1 MEVQAVPNEGAGERM
16 PHQASSALDAPGT
29 SGRAGPAQR
38 LSSEHLREGAT
49 LRSSRN
55 GTELLPAA
63 DDLIAQDDAAGQ
75 KSLRPRPA
83 ALAVSGPGVVS
94 GRAKS
99 RRTSIAEFL
108 GFGSQS
114 TPKGQPG
121 ELSPAPSRDP
131 TAQGI
136 GSAGQPSLGRA
147 RRGSFLQSFGHS
159 FGLGAQGTPSEAPE
173 SGAPSVAEG
182 ATPEGEDRGR
192 PSTVGGMS
200 TGRRRRASMLD
211 MFRPSHLLDTS
222 QSVGVPGLT
231 TTDSIEPSA
240 GSGLLRSKSSAG
252 RKSRRASV
260 MDFFRN
266 SATGLRSSATGLTD
280 TDGGGSTKSGNRS
293 FKEHGGTSRGRRR
306 SVIDILGHTS
316 KRVFAKLVNQEF
328 LDDDKSEEE
337 VDEGPLWFTSLS
349 DFKPLTFKYLT
360 GRYSSAY
367 FACAIKT
374 GEHYILKQFEKEK
387 MSLADERGVR
397 RALAFAQMLE
407 HQHLVRCCG
416 TWEDEK
422 ALYIVEEY
430 ATKGDLLQDSMSHPE
445 KYTEAFMATKVV
457 KPLLEVLVYLHNINV
472 VHRAIFPE
480 YVMFGREDVL
490 KLGHFTSAVDQRL
503 DPPNERIHFL
513 DYMAPEMLAV
523 QDEPRG
529 AVPGPHTGIR
539 HDGVHTHQNKQVRML
554 GFSNDGNS
562 RGGTQTQLSI
572 PLSSGN
578 NTGSGA
584 AGPSANGAQVSPHA
598 ADGSARNSPLT
609 SNGGTRRSLFS
620 NGGVDALWLASPGA
634 NDTSLPPG
642 PERSGA
648 SRSGHVSPLL
658 GRLRSR
664 QSSSA
669 LLTAQG
675 PDPLRAAGALSRE
688 TSNYGGLP
696 AGGGMSPLRG
706 RSRMDLGNSDAPWL
720 TPNPEN
726 SSRSFS
732 GSPIRRR
739 KSTMDEMSA
748 PWLRPVANSGAGGEE
763 EPTEPPLGAG
773 DGVQPA
779 ASPADADAAS
789 ALPAAASPE
798 VAKARSDDPRAPSK
812 LPGSPGSSGETFDRE
827 VKADQSQADGRKGAP
842 IGDRD
847 HAVASLA
854 GYIPA
859 AERGATAV
867 ASLAGYLPSQPLLP
881 NGNGCG
887 GSRPGSATKPA
898 NGPAANGSRPG
909 SASMPASAA
918 AAANGRPSSAAK
930 RSSGGG
936 GMALAGGDAKTSGP
950 GPVAEALMQEP
961 SSPARSTTGDE
972 STTIKRGRTGVLF
985 ESGVS
990 GGEELLSPPMSPLA
1004 EPPSGNRSRVQSA
1017 RSRAASRGASRVASR
1032 EASATAGAGNMM
1044 AGLRTMARNITLRIG
1059 QVLVGK
1065 GAEGGGFTGTAE
1077 EEGGGGTT
1085 ARRGG
1090 ADPSPRQSQAGGGVG
1105 GGPGDASI
1113 FVPSN
1118 PWEWQE
1124 HYNEKVDC
1132 WQVGCLVHEILC
1144 NSLPFEAEDK
1154 LLACALILWADIV
1167 SFPDTLSPECHAFMR
1182 ACLTKNPAARPSA
1195 ADLLQHPWIARHA
1208 GGEVLKSVRQLR
1220 EDQNLH
1226 HGVGVDGQQ
1235 LTLLQRIAV
1244 AVGLGSMVSAAHHAG
1259 EQAPEAGGIMGWL
1272 KRWTAKVLP
1281 LGGSNEDASK
1291 EGEHKFENALHLVQ
1305 EQHQHDTEAV
1315 LGHEVT
1321 RPKSS
1326 DVEAGAAAA
1335 AARRHSLE
1343 AQVGAGGTGGAD
1355 TRWGVVL

>member
-1 MEVQAVPNEGAGERM
+1 MA
-16 PHQASSALDAPGT
+16 D
-29 SGRAGPAQR
+29 
-38 LSSEHLREGAT
+38 GAT
-49 LRSSRN
+49 
-55 GTELLPAA
+55 
-63 DDLIAQDDAAGQ
+63 I
-75 KSLRPRPA
+75 
-83 ALAVSGPGVVS
+83 
-94 GRAKS
+94 
-99 RRTSIAEFL
+99 
-108 GFGSQS
+108 
-114 TPKGQPG
+114 
-121 ELSPAPSRDP
+121 
-131 TAQGI
+131 
-136 GSAGQPSLGRA
+136 
-147 RRGSFLQSFGHS
+147 
-159 FGLGAQGTPSEAPE
+159 PE
-173 SGAPSVAEG
+173 AEG
-182 ATPEGEDRGR
+182 GR

-222 QSVGVPGLT
+222 QSVGVPGLN
-231 TTDSIEPSA
+231 TTDSVDPSA
-240 GSGLLRSKSSAG
+240 ESGLLRSKSSVG

-266 SATGLRSSATGLTD
+266 SATGFRSSATGLTD
-280 TDGGGSTKSGNRS
+280 TDGAGSVKSGNRS
-293 FKEHGGTSRGRRR
+293 FKEQGGTSRGRRR

-316 KRVFAKLVNQEF
+316 KRVFAKLVNQDF

-337 VDEGPLWFTSLS
+337 VDEGPLWFTALS

-374 GEHYILKQFEKEK
+374 GEHYILKQFEKDK
-387 MSLADERGVR
+387 MSLSDERGVR

-445 KYTEAFMATKVV
+445 KYSELFMATKVV

-529 AVPGPHTGIR
+529 PAASPHTGIR
-539 HDGVHTHQNKQVRML
+539 HDGAHAHQNKQVRMQ
-554 GFSNDGNS
+554 GFSNDGSS
-562 RGGTQTQLSI
+562 RGGTQTQLNI
-572 PLSSGN
+572 PLTSAN
-578 NTGSGA
+578 TTGSGA
-584 AGPSANGAQVSPHA
+584 AGYSSNGALTSPPAA
-598 ADGSARNSPLT
+598 ADGSARNSPLM
-609 SNGGTRRSLFS
+609 SNAGTRRNIFS
-620 NGGVDALWLASPGA
+620 NGGADAPWLTGA
-634 NDTSLPPG
+634 GGSDAALPPG

-648 SRSGHVSPLL
+648 SRSGHMSPL

-669 LLTAQG
+669 LLAAQG

-688 TSNYGGLP
+688 ASTYGG
-696 AGGGMSPLRG
+696 AASGGVSPLRG
-706 RSRMDLGNSDAPWL
+706 RSRMDLSNSDAPWL
-720 TPNPEN
+720 MPTAE
-726 SSRSFS
+726 SSGRSFS

-748 PWLRPVANSGAGGEE
+748 PWLRPVASSAGGGE
-763 EPTEPPLGAG
+763 EPTEPPSGTG
-773 DGVQPA
+773 DGMLPAPSPA
-779 ASPADADAAS
+779 AADAAPG
-789 ALPAAASPE
+789 LQAAASPE
-798 VAKARSDDPRAPSK
+798 LGKARPDDPRAPSK
-812 LPGSPGSSGETFDRE
+812 LPGSPGSSGDTLER
-827 VKADQSQADGRKGAP
+827 VGSGGRNGGQDEQVP
-842 IGDRD
+842 VGDRD
-847 HAVASLA
+847 RAVASIM

-859 AERGATAV
+859 AERGPSVT
-867 ASLAGYLPSQPLLP
+867 ASLVGYLSSQPLLP
-881 NGNGCG
+881 VGNGSSGGGAGGGGG
-887 GSRPGSATKPA
+887 GSRPGSAGKPA
-898 NGPAANGSRPG
+898 VGPSANGSRPS
-909 SASMPASAA
+909 SATMPADAASAA
-918 AAANGRPSSAAK
+918 ATARPGSATKGSSADGDDAPGKAAGSDGGAAK
-930 RSSGGG
+930 
-936 GMALAGGDAKTSGP
+936 ASGP
-950 GPVAEALMQEP
+950 GPVGESLMQEP
-961 SSPARSTTGDE
+961 SSPVRSNAGDE
-972 STTIKRGRTGVLF
+972 SVTLKRGRTGVLF
-985 ESGVS
+985 TTGVS
-990 GGEELLSPPMSPLA
+990 GGDEMLSPPMSPLP
-1004 EPPSGNRSRVQSA
+1004 EPASGNRSRVQSA

-1032 EASATAGAGNMM
+1032 EASATAGTGNMM

-1065 GAEGGGFTGTAE
+1065 GAEGGPGYSGNGE
-1077 EEGGGGTT
+1077 EEGAGGTT

-1090 ADPSPRQSQAGGGVG
+1090 ADPSPRQSQAGGGG
-1105 GGPGDASI
+1105 GQGDASI

-1167 SFPDTLSPECHAFMR
+1167 SFPDTLSPECHSFMR
-1182 ACLTKNPAARPSA
+1182 ACLTKNPAERPSA
-1195 ADLLQHPWIARHA
+1195 AELLQHPWIVRHA

-1226 HGVGVDGQQ
+1226 HGMGVDGQQ
-1235 LTLLQRIAV
+1235 LTLVQRMAV
-1244 AVGLGSMVSAAHHAG
+1244 AVGLGFMVSAAHHAS
-1259 EQAPEAGGIMGWL
+1259 EQPPDSGGVMGWL

-1281 LGGSNEDASK
+1281 LGGDKDEDASK

-1315 LGHEVT
+1315 LGHEVA

-1326 DVEAGAAAA
+1326 DVEAGAAAT

-1343 AQVGAGGTGGAD
+1343 AHAGVGTAGAGAD